1 MKDKMILLLVCLIPS
16 IVLAQTNTTVAIK
29 DMVIKEP
36 YIYAIE
42 REGRLRVWQIDT
54 QKEASITY
62 DTNCVFT
69 AIALDRN
76 KNVVVGTKDGKLFS
90 ISVNGLQLF
99 KQLRKPY
106 AIEHIVFNSQNEPY
120 LIIRNALYAPLTH
133 TYWTAFPQ
141 QTTVGIRIEKRAK
154 EFFRFPS
161 CVFVDAHDVIWMTNF
176 YGEFGGIFQL
186 FDSKERKPLNRS
198 IENLELGLF
207 FPQSIFSDGKTDAV
221 YIASGLQHLINS
233 GDIFKIDNYTAEK
246 ILNDDDFDLNNRLF
260 IGASTIDPVTQTL
273 YIATQKGIYKTFL
286 SESGKIGNLELLCEP
301 KLRWEREPLAIGAK
315 MAIKKLLLV
324 RGKLLF
330 LTSQNGIGVFEN
342 GNISYLK

>member
-1 MKDKMILLLVCLIPS
+1 MQLLH
-16 IVLAQTNTTVAIK
+16 AMQ
-29 DMVIKEP
+29 
-36 YIYAIE
+36 
-42 REGRLRVWQIDT
+42 
-54 QKEASITY
+54 
-62 DTNCVFT
+62 
-69 AIALDRN
+69 
-76 KNVVVGTKDGKLFS
+76 
-90 ISVNGLQLF
+90 
-99 KQLRKPY
+99 KPY
-106 AIEHIVFNSQNEPY
+106 TIEHIVFNSQNEPY

-141 QTTVGIRIEKRAK
+141 QTTVGFRIEKRAK

-176 YGEFGGIFQL
+176 YGEFGGSFQL

>member
-1 MKDKMILLLVCLIPS
+1 MLKFIAFFVSCFTF
-16 IVLAQTNTTVAIK
+16 AQPTIK
-29 DMVIKEP
+29 DMIAKDSLLYAVTTDGKIKCWNLSTEKKKTVTHNS
-36 YIYAIE
+36 
-42 REGRLRVWQIDT
+42 RFT
-54 QKEASITY
+54 
-62 DTNCVFT
+62 FT
-69 AIALDRN
+69 AISSD
-76 KNVVVGTKDGKLFS
+76 KQQNVVVGTNDGKLFTLS
-90 ISVNGLQLF
+90 DNGLQLLHTM
-99 KQLRKPY
+99 QKPY
-106 AIEHIVFNSQNEPY
+106 TIEHIVFNSQNEPY

-141 QTTVGIRIEKRAK
+141 QITVGIRIEKRTK

-176 YGEFGGIFQL
+176 YGEFGGSFQL

-246 ILNDDDFDLNNRLF
+246 ILNDDDFDLNNRHF

>member
-1 MKDKMILLLVCLIPS
+1 MLKFIAFFVSCFTF
-16 IVLAQTNTTVAIK
+16 AQPTIK
-29 DMVIKEP
+29 DMIAKDSLL
-36 YIYAIE
+36 YAVTTDGKLKCWNLSTE
-42 REGRLRVWQIDT
+42 KKNTVTHNLRFT
-54 QKEASITY
+54 
-62 DTNCVFT
+62 FT
-69 AIALDRN
+69 AIGSD
-76 KNVVVGTKDGKLFS
+76 KQQNVVVGTNNGKLFTLS
-90 ISVNGLQLF
+90 DKGLQLLHAM
-99 KQLRKPY
+99 QKPY
-106 AIEHIVFNSQNEPY
+106 TIEHIVFNSQNEPY

-176 YGEFGGIFQL
+176 YGEFGGSFQL

-324 RGKLLF
+324 RGNLLF

>member
-1 MKDKMILLLVCLIPS
+1 MLKFIAFFVSCFTF
-16 IVLAQTNTTVAIK
+16 AQPTIK
-29 DMVIKEP
+29 DMIAKDSLL
-36 YIYAIE
+36 YAVTTDGKLKCWNLSTE
-42 REGRLRVWQIDT
+42 KKNTVTHNLRFT
-54 QKEASITY
+54 
-62 DTNCVFT
+62 FT
-69 AIALDRN
+69 AIGSD
-76 KNVVVGTKDGKLFS
+76 KQQNVVVGTNNGKLFTLS
-90 ISVNGLQLF
+90 DKGLQLLHAM
-99 KQLRKPY
+99 QKPY
-106 AIEHIVFNSQNEPY
+106 TIEHIVFNSQNEPY

-176 YGEFGGIFQL
+176 YGEFGGSFQL

>member
-1 MKDKMILLLVCLIPS
+1 MLKFIAFFVPCFTF
-16 IVLAQTNTTVAIK
+16 AQPTIK
-29 DMVIKEP
+29 DMIAKDSLLYAVTTDGKIKCWNLSTEKKKTVTHNS
-36 YIYAIE
+36 
-42 REGRLRVWQIDT
+42 RFT
-54 QKEASITY
+54 
-62 DTNCVFT
+62 FT
-69 AIALDRN
+69 AISSD
-76 KNVVVGTKDGKLFS
+76 KQQNVVVGTNDGKLFTLS
-90 ISVNGLQLF
+90 DKGLQLLHAM
-99 KQLRKPY
+99 QKPY
-106 AIEHIVFNSQNEPY
+106 TIEHIVFNSQNEPY
-120 LIIRNALYAPLTH
+120 LIICNALYAPLTH

-176 YGEFGGIFQL
+176 YGEFGGSFQL

-286 SESGKIGNLELLCEP
+286 SKSRKIGILELLCEP
-301 KLRWEREPLAIGAK
+301 KLRWEREPLAMGAK

>member
-1 MKDKMILLLVCLIPS
+1 MFKFIAFFVSCFTF
-16 IVLAQTNTTVAIK
+16 AQPTIK
-29 DMVIKEP
+29 DMIAKDSLL
-36 YIYAIE
+36 YAVTTDGKLKCWNLSTE
-42 REGRLRVWQIDT
+42 KKKTV
-54 QKEASITY
+54 TY
-62 DTNCVFT
+62 NSRFIFT
-69 AIALDRN
+69 AIGSD
-76 KNVVVGTKDGKLFS
+76 KQQNVVVGTNNGKLFTLS
-90 ISVNGLQLF
+90 DNGLQLLHTM
-99 KQLRKPY
+99 QKPY
-106 AIEHIVFNSQNEPY
+106 TIEHIVFNSQNEPY

-176 YGEFGGIFQL
+176 YGEFGGSFQL

-273 YIATQKGIYKTFL
+273 YIASQKGIYKTFL

>member
-1 MKDKMILLLVCLIPS
+1 MLKFIAFFVSCFTF
-16 IVLAQTNTTVAIK
+16 AQPTIK
-29 DMVIKEP
+29 DMIAKDSLL
-36 YIYAIE
+36 YAVTTDGKLKCWNLSTE
-42 REGRLRVWQIDT
+42 NKKTVTHNSRFT
-54 QKEASITY
+54 
-62 DTNCVFT
+62 FT
-69 AIALDRN
+69 AISSD
-76 KNVVVGTKDGKLFS
+76 KQQNVVVGTNNGKLFTLS
-90 ISVNGLQLF
+90 DNGLQLLHTM
-99 KQLRKPY
+99 QKPY
-106 AIEHIVFNSQNEPY
+106 TIEHIVFNSQNEPY

-176 YGEFGGIFQL
+176 YGEFGGSFQL

-286 SESGKIGNLELLCEP
+286 SESEKIGNLELLCEP

>member
-1 MKDKMILLLVCLIPS
+1 MLKFIAFFVPCFTF
-16 IVLAQTNTTVAIK
+16 AQPTIK
-29 DMVIKEP
+29 DMIAKDSLLYAVTTDGKIKCWNLSTEKKKTVTHNS
-36 YIYAIE
+36 
-42 REGRLRVWQIDT
+42 RFT
-54 QKEASITY
+54 
-62 DTNCVFT
+62 FT
-69 AIALDRN
+69 AISSD
-76 KNVVVGTKDGKLFS
+76 KQQNVVVGTNDGKLFTLS
-90 ISVNGLQLF
+90 DKGLQLLHAM
-99 KQLRKPY
+99 QKPY
-106 AIEHIVFNSQNEPY
+106 TIEHIVFNSQNEPY

-176 YGEFGGIFQL
+176 YGEFGGSFQL

-286 SESGKIGNLELLCEP
+286 SESRKIGILELLCEP
-301 KLRWEREPLAIGAK
+301 KLRWEREPLAMGAK

>member
-1 MKDKMILLLVCLIPS
+1 MLKFIAFFVSCFTF
-16 IVLAQTNTTVAIK
+16 AQPTIK
-29 DMVIKEP
+29 DMIAKDSLLYAVTTDGKIKCWNLSTEKKKTVTHNS
-36 YIYAIE
+36 
-42 REGRLRVWQIDT
+42 RFT
-54 QKEASITY
+54 
-62 DTNCVFT
+62 FT
-69 AIALDRN
+69 AISSD
-76 KNVVVGTKDGKLFS
+76 KQQNVVVGTNDGKLFTLS
-90 ISVNGLQLF
+90 DKGLQLLHAM
-99 KQLRKPY
+99 QKPY
-106 AIEHIVFNSQNEPY
+106 TIEHIVFNSQNEPY
-120 LIIRNALYAPLTH
+120 LIICNALYAPLTH

-176 YGEFGGIFQL
+176 YGEFGGSFQL

-286 SESGKIGNLELLCEP
+286 SESRKIGILELLCEP
-301 KLRWEREPLAIGAK
+301 KLRWEREPLAMGAK

>member
-1 MKDKMILLLVCLIPS
+1 MLKFIAFFVSCFTF
-16 IVLAQTNTTVAIK
+16 AQPTIK
-29 DMVIKEP
+29 DMIAKDSLLYAVTTDGKIKCWNLSTEKKKTVTHNS
-36 YIYAIE
+36 
-42 REGRLRVWQIDT
+42 RFT
-54 QKEASITY
+54 
-62 DTNCVFT
+62 FT
-69 AIALDRN
+69 AISSD
-76 KNVVVGTKDGKLFS
+76 KQQNVVVGTNDGKLFTLS
-90 ISVNGLQLF
+90 DKGLQLLHAM
-99 KQLRKPY
+99 QKPY
-106 AIEHIVFNSQNEPY
+106 TIEHIVFNSQNEPY

-176 YGEFGGIFQL
+176 YGEFGGSFQL

-286 SESGKIGNLELLCEP
+286 SESRKIGNLELLCEP
-301 KLRWEREPLAIGAK
+301 KLRWEREPLAMGAK

>member
-1 MKDKMILLLVCLIPS
+1 M
-16 IVLAQTNTTVAIK
+16 Q
-29 DMVIKEP
+29 
-36 YIYAIE
+36 
-42 REGRLRVWQIDT
+42 
-54 QKEASITY
+54 
-62 DTNCVFT
+62 
-69 AIALDRN
+69 
-76 KNVVVGTKDGKLFS
+76 
-90 ISVNGLQLF
+90 
-99 KQLRKPY
+99 KPY
-106 AIEHIVFNSQNEPY
+106 TIEHIVFNSQNEPY
-120 LIIRNALYAPLTH
+120 LIIRNALYAPLTQ

-141 QTTVGIRIEKRAK
+141 QTTVGIRMKKRAK

-176 YGEFGGIFQL
+176 YGEFGGSFQL

-301 KLRWEREPLAIGAK
+301 KLRWEREPLSMGAK

>member
-1 MKDKMILLLVCLIPS
+1 MLKFIAFFVSCFTF
-16 IVLAQTNTTVAIK
+16 AQPTIK
-29 DMVIKEP
+29 DMIAKDSLL
-36 YIYAIE
+36 YAVTTDGKLKCWNLSTE
-42 REGRLRVWQIDT
+42 KKNTVTHNSRFP
-54 QKEASITY
+54 
-62 DTNCVFT
+62 FT
-69 AIALDRN
+69 AIGSD
-76 KNVVVGTKDGKLFS
+76 KQQNVVVGTNNGKLFTLS
-90 ISVNGLQLF
+90 DNGLQLLHGM
-99 KQLRKPY
+99 QKPY
-106 AIEHIVFNSQNEPY
+106 TIEHIVFNSQNEPY

-176 YGEFGGIFQL
+176 YGEFGGSFQL

>member
-1 MKDKMILLLVCLIPS
+1 MLKFIAFFVSCFTF
-16 IVLAQTNTTVAIK
+16 AQLTIK
-29 DMVIKEP
+29 DMIAKDSLL
-36 YIYAIE
+36 YAVTTDGKLKCWNLSTEKKKTVTHNSRFI
-42 REGRLRVWQIDT
+42 
-54 QKEASITY
+54 
-62 DTNCVFT
+62 FT
-69 AIALDRN
+69 AIGSD
-76 KNVVVGTKDGKLFS
+76 KQQNVVVGTNNGKLFTLS
-90 ISVNGLQLF
+90 DNGLQLLHTM
-99 KQLRKPY
+99 QKPY
-106 AIEHIVFNSQNEPY
+106 TIEHIVFNSQNEPY

-176 YGEFGGIFQL
+176 YGEFGGSFQL

>member
-1 MKDKMILLLVCLIPS
+1 MLKFIAFFVPCFTF
-16 IVLAQTNTTVAIK
+16 AQPTIK
-29 DMVIKEP
+29 DMIAKDSLLYAVTTDGKIKCWNLSTEKKKTVTHNS
-36 YIYAIE
+36 
-42 REGRLRVWQIDT
+42 RFT
-54 QKEASITY
+54 
-62 DTNCVFT
+62 FT
-69 AIALDRN
+69 AISSD
-76 KNVVVGTKDGKLFS
+76 KQQNVVVGTNDGKLFTLS
-90 ISVNGLQLF
+90 DKGLQLLHAM
-99 KQLRKPY
+99 QKPY
-106 AIEHIVFNSQNEPY
+106 TIEHIVFNSQNEPY
-120 LIIRNALYAPLTH
+120 LIICNALYAPLTH

-176 YGEFGGIFQL
+176 YGEFGGSFQL

-286 SESGKIGNLELLCEP
+286 SESRKIGILELLCEP
-301 KLRWEREPLAIGAK
+301 KLRWEREPLAMGAK

>member
-1 MKDKMILLLVCLIPS
+1 MLKFIAFFVSCFTF
-16 IVLAQTNTTVAIK
+16 AQPTIK
-29 DMVIKEP
+29 DMIAKDSLLYAVTTDGKIKCWNLSTEKKKTVTHNSRFTFM
-36 YIYAIE
+36 AI
-42 REGRLRVWQIDT
+42 GSDKQ
-54 QKEASITY
+54 Q
-62 DTNCVFT
+62 
-69 AIALDRN
+69 
-76 KNVVVGTKDGKLFS
+76 NVVVGTNDGKLFTLS
-90 ISVNGLQLF
+90 DKGLQLLHAM
-99 KQLRKPY
+99 QKPY
-106 AIEHIVFNSQNEPY
+106 TIEHIVFNSQNEPY
-120 LIIRNALYAPLTH
+120 LIIRNALYAPLTQ

-176 YGEFGGIFQL
+176 YGEFGGSFQL

-233 GDIFKIDNYTAEK
+233 SDIFKIDNYTAEK

-301 KLRWEREPLAIGAK
+301 KLRWEREPLSMGAK

>member
-1 MKDKMILLLVCLIPS
+1 MLKFIAFFVSCFTF
-16 IVLAQTNTTVAIK
+16 AQPTIK
-29 DMVIKEP
+29 DMIAKDSLLYAVTTDGKIKCWNLSTEKKKTVTHNS
-36 YIYAIE
+36 
-42 REGRLRVWQIDT
+42 RFT
-54 QKEASITY
+54 
-62 DTNCVFT
+62 FT
-69 AIALDRN
+69 AISSD
-76 KNVVVGTKDGKLFS
+76 KQQNVVVGTNDGKLFTLS
-90 ISVNGLQLF
+90 DKGLQLLHAM
-99 KQLRKPY
+99 QKPY
-106 AIEHIVFNSQNEPY
+106 TIEHIVFNSQNEPY

-176 YGEFGGIFQL
+176 YGEFGGSFQL

>member
-1 MKDKMILLLVCLIPS
+1 MLKFIAFFVSCFTF
-16 IVLAQTNTTVAIK
+16 AQPTIK
-29 DMVIKEP
+29 DMIAKDSLLYAVTTDGKIKCWNLSTEKKKTVTHNS
-36 YIYAIE
+36 
-42 REGRLRVWQIDT
+42 RFT
-54 QKEASITY
+54 
-62 DTNCVFT
+62 FT
-69 AIALDRN
+69 AIGSD
-76 KNVVVGTKDGKLFS
+76 KQQNVVVGTNDGKLFTLS
-90 ISVNGLQLF
+90 DKGLQLLHAM
-99 KQLRKPY
+99 QKPY

-120 LIIRNALYAPLTH
+120 LIIRNALYAPLTQ

-141 QTTVGIRIEKRAK
+141 QTTVGIRIEKRAT

-161 CVFVDAHDVIWMTNF
+161 CVFVDAHDVIWMTNS
-176 YGEFGGIFQL
+176 YGEFGGSFQF

-207 FPQSIFSDGKTDAV
+207 FPQSIFIDGKTDAV

-233 GDIFKIDNYTAEK
+233 SDIFKIDNYTAEK

-301 KLRWEREPLAIGAK
+301 KLRWEREPLSMGAK

>member
-1 MKDKMILLLVCLIPS
+1 MLKFIAFFVSCFTF
-16 IVLAQTNTTVAIK
+16 AQPTIK
-29 DMVIKEP
+29 DMIAKDSLL
-36 YIYAIE
+36 YAVTTDGKLKCWNLSTE
-42 REGRLRVWQIDT
+42 KKNTVTHNSRFT
-54 QKEASITY
+54 
-62 DTNCVFT
+62 FT
-69 AIALDRN
+69 AISSD
-76 KNVVVGTKDGKLFS
+76 KQQNVVVGTNDGKLFTLS
-90 ISVNGLQLF
+90 DKGLQLLHAM
-99 KQLRKPY
+99 QKPY
-106 AIEHIVFNSQNEPY
+106 TIEHIVFNSQNEPY

-176 YGEFGGIFQL
+176 YGEFGGSFQL

>member
-1 MKDKMILLLVCLIPS
+1 MLKFIAFFVPCFTF
-16 IVLAQTNTTVAIK
+16 AQPTIK
-29 DMVIKEP
+29 DMIAKDSLLYAVTTDGKIKCWNLSTEKKKTVTHNS
-36 YIYAIE
+36 
-42 REGRLRVWQIDT
+42 RFT
-54 QKEASITY
+54 
-62 DTNCVFT
+62 FT
-69 AIALDRN
+69 AISSD
-76 KNVVVGTKDGKLFS
+76 KQQNVVVGTNDGKLFTLS
-90 ISVNGLQLF
+90 DKGLQLLHAM
-99 KQLRKPY
+99 QKPY
-106 AIEHIVFNSQNEPY
+106 TIEHIVFNSQNEPY
-120 LIIRNALYAPLTH
+120 LIIRNALYAPLTQ

-176 YGEFGGIFQL
+176 YGEFGGSFQL

-286 SESGKIGNLELLCEP
+286 SESRKIGILELLCEP
-301 KLRWEREPLAIGAK
+301 KLRWEREPLAMGAK

>member
-1 MKDKMILLLVCLIPS
+1 MLKFIAFFVSCFTF
-16 IVLAQTNTTVAIK
+16 AQPTIK
-29 DMVIKEP
+29 DMIAKDSLL
-36 YIYAIE
+36 YAVTTDGKLKCWNLSTE
-42 REGRLRVWQIDT
+42 KKNTVTHNSRFT
-54 QKEASITY
+54 
-62 DTNCVFT
+62 FT
-69 AIALDRN
+69 AIGSD
-76 KNVVVGTKDGKLFS
+76 KQQNVVVGTNNGKLFTLS
-90 ISVNGLQLF
+90 DKGLQLLHAM
-99 KQLRKPY
+99 QKPY
-106 AIEHIVFNSQNEPY
+106 TIEHIVFNSQNEPY

-141 QTTVGIRIEKRAK
+141 QTSVGFRIEKRAK

-176 YGEFGGIFQL
+176 YGEFGGSFQL

>member
-1 MKDKMILLLVCLIPS
+1 MLKFIAFFVPCFTF
-16 IVLAQTNTTVAIK
+16 AQPTIK
-29 DMVIKEP
+29 DMIAKDSLLYAVTTDGKIKCWNLSTEKKKTVTHNS
-36 YIYAIE
+36 
-42 REGRLRVWQIDT
+42 RFT
-54 QKEASITY
+54 
-62 DTNCVFT
+62 FT
-69 AIALDRN
+69 AISSD
-76 KNVVVGTKDGKLFS
+76 KQQNVVVGTNDGKLFTLS
-90 ISVNGLQLF
+90 DKGLQLLHAM
-99 KQLRKPY
+99 QKPY
-106 AIEHIVFNSQNEPY
+106 TIEHIVFNSQNEPY
-120 LIIRNALYAPLTH
+120 LIICNALYAPLTH

-176 YGEFGGIFQL
+176 YGEFGGSFQL

-286 SESGKIGNLELLCEP
+286 SESRKIGILELLCEP

>member
-1 MKDKMILLLVCLIPS
+1 MLKFIAFFVSCFTF
-16 IVLAQTNTTVAIK
+16 AQPTIK
-29 DMVIKEP
+29 DMIAKDSLL
-36 YIYAIE
+36 YAVTTDGKLKCWNLSTE
-42 REGRLRVWQIDT
+42 KKNTVTHNLRFT
-54 QKEASITY
+54 
-62 DTNCVFT
+62 FT
-69 AIALDRN
+69 AIGSD
-76 KNVVVGTKDGKLFS
+76 KQQNVVVGTNNGKLFTLS
-90 ISVNGLQLF
+90 DKGLQLLHAM
-99 KQLRKPY
+99 QKPY
-106 AIEHIVFNSQNEPY
+106 TIEHIVFNSQNEPY

-176 YGEFGGIFQL
+176 YGEFGGSFQL

-286 SESGKIGNLELLCEP
+286 SESRKIGILELLCEP